1 MDLGGRTLTLETG
14 RMAKQADGAVYVTY
28 EGNAILATAVASD
41 SPREG
46 VDFFPLTVNY
56 QEKQFAAGKIPGGFF
71 RREGRPGERETLCC
85 RLIDRPLR
93 PLFPKGF
100 RNDVQIITNVYSA
113 DQVNE
118 PDIPALIGTSAAL
131 TISRIPFEGPIGA
144 VRVGRVDGSFVVNPT
159 VEQMNAGTLN
169 MVVAGTA
176 DAILMVEAGAREVD
190 EEIIVQALEIAQGE
204 IKKICALQI
213 QLRDLVGAK
222 PKMAFAPPAVD
233 QDLLKSIVDEYLTA
247 LKEAML
253 VKGKHEKVA
262 ALKAVQKL
270 AVEEFSSPEKNREK
284 EIAAIFADLEKKEA
298 RRLVAEEGRRVD
310 GRRLDEVRPITCEV
324 GFLPRTHSS
333 ALFTRG
339 ETQALVV
346 TTLGTSQDEQ
356 IIDDLSLI
364 TRKSFMLHYNF
375 PPFSVNEARMMRGT
389 SRREVG
395 HGALAERS
403 LVPVLPEKDKFPYVL
418 RIVSDIL
425 ESNGSSSMATV
436 CGATLSLMDAGVPI
450 KAPVAGIAMGLVA
463 QGGGFHILSDIQ
475 GVEDHCGDMDF
486 KVAGTA
492 AGITALQMDL
502 KVQGL
507 THEVMARALA
517 QAKEGRLHILG
528 KMTEALPAPRP
539 DISLYAPRI
548 LTMKIKV
555 DKIRDVIGSG
565 GKTIRSIVEQTGC
578 KIEVQ
583 DDGTILIASV
593 DEESAKKAMLIIKEL
608 TAEAEIGRI
617 YNGRV
622 KRVMDFGAFVEI
634 FAGTEGLVH
643 ISQLAEHRVNNI
655 HDEVKEGDEFPVKV
669 IDVDRE
675 GKIKLSRKEA
685 LRERGGAPQ
694 GGPQGGGER
703 QGGGHERPSGPE
715 RHGGHDRRR

>member
-1 MDLGGRTLTLETG
+1 
-14 RMAKQADGAVYVTY
+14 
-28 EGNAILATAVASD
+28 
-41 SPREG
+41 
-46 VDFFPLTVNY
+46 
-56 QEKQFAAGKIPGGFF
+56 
-71 RREGRPGERETLCC
+71 
-85 RLIDRPLR
+85 
-93 PLFPKGF
+93 
-100 RNDVQIITNVYSA
+100 
-113 DQVNE
+113 
-118 PDIPALIGTSAAL
+118 
-131 TISRIPFEGPIGA
+131 
-144 VRVGRVDGSFVVNPT
+144 
-159 VEQMNAGTLN
+159 
-169 MVVAGTA
+169 
-176 DAILMVEAGAREVD
+176 
-190 EEIIVQALEIAQGE
+190 
-204 IKKICALQI
+204 
-213 QLRDLVGAK
+213 
-222 PKMAFAPPAVD
+222 
-233 QDLLKSIVDEYLTA
+233 
-247 LKEAML
+247 
-253 VKGKHEKVA
+253 
-262 ALKAVQKL
+262 
-270 AVEEFSSPEKNREK
+270 
-284 EIAAIFADLEKKEA
+284 
-298 RRLVAEEGRRVD
+298 
-310 GRRLDEVRPITCEV
+310 
-324 GFLPRTHSS
+324 
-333 ALFTRG
+333 
-339 ETQALVV
+339 
-346 TTLGTSQDEQ
+346 
-356 IIDDLSLI
+356 
-364 TRKSFMLHYNF
+364 
-375 PPFSVNEARMMRGT
+375 MMRGT

-463 QGGGFHILSDIQ
+463 EKGGFHILSDIQ

-539 DISLYAPRI
+539 DISHYAPRI

-593 DEESAKKAMLIIKEL
+593 DENSAKKAMAIIKEL

-617 YNGRV
+617 YQGKV

-643 ISQLAEHRVNNI
+643 VSQLAEHRVNNI

-669 IDVDRE
+669 IDVDRD

-685 LRERGGAPQ
+685 MRGRGAEA
-694 GGPQGGGER
+694 GKGPAGA
-703 QGGGHERPSGPE
+703 
-715 RHGGHDRRR
+715 

>member
-1 MDLGGRTLTLETG
+1 MNVTRVSMDLGGRTLTLETG
-14 RMAKQADGAVYVTY
+14 KMAKQADGAVVVTY
-28 EGNAILATAVASD
+28 EGVMVLATAVASD
-41 SPREG
+41 VPREG

-56 QEKQFAAGKIPGGFF
+56 QEKAFAVGKIPGGFF

-100 RNDVQIITNVYSA
+100 RNDIQIITNVYSA
-113 DQVNE
+113 DHVNE

-131 TISRIPFEGPIGA
+131 TISRIPFEGPVGA
-144 VRVGRVDGSFVVNPT
+144 VRIGRVDGALIVNPT
-159 VEQMNAGTLN
+159 IEQIAAGTLN

-176 DAILMVEAGAREVD
+176 DAITMVEAGAQEV
-190 EEIIVQALEIAQGE
+190 EEEVLVQALLLAQAQ
-204 IKKICALQI
+204 IHRICALQV
-213 QLRDLVGAK
+213 QLRDELGAK
-222 PKMAFAPPAVD
+222 PKMTFTPPAVD
-233 QDLLKSIVDEYLTA
+233 QALLKSIVDEYLPA
-247 LKEAML
+247 IKEATV
-253 VKGKHEKVA
+253 VKGKFAQVA
-262 ALKAVQKL
+262 ALRDVQKL
-270 AVEEFSSPEKNREK
+270 AIAEFSTPENNRAK
-284 EIAAIFADLEKKEA
+284 EIAAIFSDLEKKEA
-298 RRLVAEEGRRVD
+298 RRLIAEEGKRVD
-310 GRRLDEVRPITCEV
+310 GRKLDEIRPITCEV
-324 GFLPRTHSS
+324 GILPRTHSS

-356 IIDDLSLI
+356 IIDDLSLT

-403 LVPVLPEKDKFPYVL
+403 LVPVLPPKEKFPYVM
-418 RIVSDIL
+418 RIVADIL
-425 ESNGSSSMATV
+425 ESNGSSSMATI

-463 QGGGFHILSDIQ
+463 EGGGFHILSDIQ

-502 KVQGL
+502 KVKGL
-507 THEVMARALA
+507 TREVMARALE
-517 QAKEGRLHILG
+517 QARAGRLHILA

-539 DISLYAPRI
+539 DISSYAPRI

-583 DDGTILIASV
+583 DDGTILIASA
-593 DEESAKKAMLIIKEL
+593 DEAAAKKAMAIIKEL

-685 LRERGGAPQ
+685 LRARGGDAGRAPA
-694 GGPQGGGER
+694 GA
-703 QGGGHERPSGPE
+703 
-715 RHGGHDRRR
+715 

>member
-1 MDLGGRTLTLETG
+1 MNATRVSIDVGGRTLTLETG

-28 EGNAILATAVASD
+28 EGVAILATVVASD
-41 SPREG
+41 APREG

-71 RREGRPGERETLCC
+71 RREGRPGDREVLSC

-100 RNDVQIITNVYSA
+100 RNDVQVITSVYSA

-118 PDIPALIGTSAAL
+118 SDVPAIVGASAAL
-131 TISRIPFEGPIGA
+131 TISRIPFGGPVGA
-144 VRVGRVDGSFVVNPT
+144 VRVSQVDGALVVNPT
-159 VEQMNAGTLN
+159 VEQMGAAKLN

-176 DAILMVEAGAREVD
+176 DAILMVEAGAREV
-190 EEIIVQALEIAQGE
+190 EEEVIVAALELAQSE
-204 IKKICALQI
+204 IRRLVELQ
-213 QLRDLVGAK
+213 LELLAK
-222 PKMAFAPPAVD
+222 LPAPPAKLEVVPPAKD
-233 QDLLKSIVDEYLTA
+233 AELAAAVEAKYLA
-247 LKEAML
+247 PLREAM
-253 VKGKHEKVA
+253 VVRGKHARLEAMGALA
-262 ALKAVQKL
+262 AQA
-270 AVEEFSSPEKNREK
+270 AEEFSTPERDRRK
-284 EIAAIFADLEKKEA
+284 EVAGVFSDLEKREA
-298 RRLVAEEGRRVD
+298 RLLIAREQRRTD
-310 GRRLDEVRPITCEV
+310 GRALDEVRPITCEV

-346 TTLGTSQDEQ
+346 TTLGTTEDEQ
-356 IIDDLSLI
+356 IIDDLSLV
-364 TRKSFMLHYNF
+364 TRKRFMLHYNF
-375 PPFSVNEARMMRGT
+375 PPFSVGEARMLRGT
-389 SRREVG
+389 TRRETG
-395 HGALAERS
+395 HGALAERAV
-403 LVPVLPEKDKFPYVL
+403 LPVLPAKEVFPYTL
-418 RIVSDIL
+418 RVVSDIL

-450 KAPVAGIAMGLVA
+450 AAPVAGIAMGLIA
-463 QGGGFHILSDIQ
+463 EEGGFHILSDIQ

-517 QAKEGRLHILG
+517 QAKAGRMHILG
-528 KMTEALPAPRP
+528 KMTEALPAPRTE
-539 DISLYAPRI
+539 ISSYAPRI

-583 DDGTILIASV
+583 DDGTINIASV
-593 DEESAKKAMLIIKEL
+593 DEESAKRAMEIIKEL
-608 TAEAEIGRI
+608 TQEAEIGRI
-617 YNGRV
+617 YTGRI

-634 FAGTEGLVH
+634 FAGTEGLCH
-643 ISQLAEHRVNNI
+643 ISQLSEHRVQNI
-655 HDEVKEGDEFPVKV
+655 HDEVREGDEIVVKV
-669 IDVDRE
+669 IDIDRD

-685 LRERGGAPQ
+685 LRERGGAPPAPR
-694 GGPQGGGER
+694 GEGGGRER
-703 QGGGHERPSGPE
+703 RPPG
-715 RHGGHDRRR
+715 R

>member
-1 MDLGGRTLTLETG
+1 MELGGRTLTLETG
-14 RMAKQADGAVYVTY
+14 KMAKQADGAVVATY
-28 EGNAILATAVASD
+28 EGVMVLATAVASD

-56 QEKQFAAGKIPGGFF
+56 QEKAFAAGKIPGGFF

-118 PDIPALIGTSAAL
+118 PDIAALIGTSAAL
-131 TISRIPFEGPIGA
+131 TISRIPFEGPVGA
-144 VRVGRVDGSFVVNPT
+144 VRIGLVDGNLVVNPT
-159 VEQMNAGTLN
+159 IEQMAAGSLN
-169 MVVAGTA
+169 MVVAGTT
-176 DAILMVEAGAREVD
+176 DAITMVEAGAQEV
-190 EEIIVQALEIAQGE
+190 EEEVVVQALLLAQE
-204 IKKICALQI
+204 QIEKICALQL
-213 QLRDLVGAK
+213 QLREKIGGGRQ
-222 PKMAFAPPAVD
+222 KMPVTPPAVD
-233 QDLLKSIVDEYLTA
+233 EELKRGIVANYFPA
-247 LKEAML
+247 LKEAM
-253 VKGKHEKVA
+253 VVRGKLAQVA
-262 ALKAVQKL
+262 ALNEVRRQAR
-270 AVEEFSSPEKNREK
+270 AEFGGADGSRAK
-284 EIAAIFADLEKKEA
+284 EVDAIFNDLEKKEA
-298 RRLVAEEGRRVD
+298 RRLIAEEGKRVD
-310 GRRLDEVRPITCEV
+310 GRQLTDIRAITCEV

-356 IIDDLSLI
+356 IIDDLGVAN
-364 TRKSFMLHYNF
+364 RKAFMLHYNF

-403 LVPVLPEKDKFPYVL
+403 LVPVLPDRDKFPYVL

-463 QGGGFHILSDIQ
+463 EGGGFHILSDIQ

-492 AGITALQMDL
+492 KGITALQMDL
-502 KVQGL
+502 KVKGL
-507 THEVMARALA
+507 TREVMAKALA
-517 QAKEGRLHILG
+517 QARDGRLFILG
-528 KMTEALPAPRP
+528 EMTQALPAPRTE
-539 DISLYAPRI
+539 ISRYAPRI

-565 GKTIRSIVEQTGC
+565 GKTIRSIVEQTGA

-593 DEESAKKAMLIIKEL
+593 DEESARRAMVIIKEL
-608 TAEAEIGRI
+608 TQEAEVGRI
-617 YNGRV
+617 YEGRV

-643 ISQLAEHRVNNI
+643 ISQFAEHRVNNI

-685 LRERGGAPQ
+685 LRERGGLPPTPQ
-694 GGPQGGGER
+694 GDRPPSD
-703 QGGGHERPSGPE
+703 RPSGG
-715 RHGGHDRRR
+715 RDRRPPGR

>member
-1 MDLGGRTLTLETG
+1 MNVTRVSMDLGGRTLTLETG
-14 RMAKQADGAVYVTY
+14 KMAKQADGAVVVTY
-28 EGNAILATAVASD
+28 EGVMVLATAVASD
-41 SPREG
+41 LPREG

-56 QEKQFAAGKIPGGFF
+56 QEKAFAVGKIPGGFF

-100 RNDVQIITNVYSA
+100 RNDIQIITNVYSA
-113 DQVNE
+113 DHVNE

-131 TISRIPFEGPIGA
+131 TISRIPFEGPVGA
-144 VRVGRVDGSFVVNPT
+144 VRIGRVDGALIVNPT
-159 VEQMNAGTLN
+159 IEQIAAGTLN

-176 DAILMVEAGAREVD
+176 DAITMVEAGAQEV
-190 EEIIVQALEIAQGE
+190 EEEVLVQALLLAQAQ
-204 IKKICALQI
+204 IHRICALQV
-213 QLRDLVGAK
+213 QLRDELGAK
-222 PKMAFAPPAVD
+222 PKMTFTPPAVD
-233 QDLLKSIVDEYLTA
+233 QALLKSIVDEYLPA
-247 LKEAML
+247 IKEATV
-253 VKGKHEKVA
+253 VKGKFAQVA
-262 ALKAVQKL
+262 ALRDVQKL
-270 AVEEFSSPEKNREK
+270 AIAEFSTPENNRAK
-284 EIAAIFADLEKKEA
+284 EIAAIFSDLEKKEA
-298 RRLVAEEGRRVD
+298 RRLIAEEGKRVD
-310 GRRLDEVRPITCEV
+310 GRKLDEIRPITCEV
-324 GFLPRTHSS
+324 GILPRTHSS

-356 IIDDLSLI
+356 IIDDLSLT

-403 LVPVLPEKDKFPYVL
+403 LVPVLPPKEKFPYVM
-418 RIVSDIL
+418 RIVADIL
-425 ESNGSSSMATV
+425 ESNGSSSMATI

-463 QGGGFHILSDIQ
+463 EGGGFHILSDIQ

-502 KVQGL
+502 KVKGL
-507 THEVMARALA
+507 TREVMARALE
-517 QAKEGRLHILG
+517 QARAGRLHILA
-528 KMTEALPAPRP
+528 KMTEALPAPRA
-539 DISLYAPRI
+539 DISSYAPRI

-583 DDGTILIASV
+583 DDGTILIASA
-593 DEESAKKAMLIIKEL
+593 DEAAAKKAMAIIKEL

-685 LRERGGAPQ
+685 LRARGGDAGRAPA
-694 GGPQGGGER
+694 GA
-703 QGGGHERPSGPE
+703 
-715 RHGGHDRRR
+715 